1 MLFEFNILVTAILF
15 EGWWVLLS
23 LRLWVTIRR
32 AIPAIHKCVV
42 CSQYQSDCFQNR
54 RPSRIFPKTPFRRWS
69 PYRIQK
75 GYLCHLQW
83 DKWSRRYHR
92 WLSLAKLV
100 PWEGNKYAATST
112 RAWLRTYCAWPNLGV
127 GCELICLLEN
137 IWEGIVAHG
146 KKEPDLANA
155 EEQTF

>member
-1 MLFEFNILVTAILF
+1 MCL
-15 EGWWVLLS
+15 
-23 LRLWVTIRR
+23 
-32 AIPAIHKCVV
+32 
-42 CSQYQSDCFQNR
+42 QYQSDCFQNR
-54 RPSRIFPKTPFRRWS
+54 RPSRISPKTTFRRWS

-83 DKWSRRYHR
+83 DKWSRWYHR

-127 GCELICLLEN
+127 GCELICLLGN
-137 IWEGIVAHG
+137 IWEGIVAYG
-146 KKEPDLANA
+146 KRELTSPTLKNKLSKFLNWSGVMRRSPVSGSTSAPVAAWYAWNA
-155 EEQTF
+155 SSKQIREDA